1 MAKTGDLW
9 ESNLAHF
16 HKGCCHYGLGDLD
29 GAISEA
35 RTTFETSIR
44 IGEDSRA
51 HRAIYLWAK
60 ATRGN
65 LPLDQLRT
73 CLRPLPEDICATD
86 HLVMAEG
93 YWHRFHGR
101 TEEALA
107 AFQRVQPGQGSP
119 DDQLPHGRG
128 AAAPRDRLAAPRRRD
143 PPQRSETRSTA
154 APRALKLARW
164 AVRITRFFPAY
175 YPYSLR
181 ELSVQLAARG
191 QVKKALKYAEK
202 SCSVAQGQKAR
213 YEDAE
218 SLLQRGMLASQLGL
232 PEAASQIHTAEAALE
247 AIEKPVRDSAGRGR
261 SSS

>member
-1 MAKTGDLW
+1 MKTR
-9 ESNLAHF
+9 EP
-16 HKGCCHYGLGDLD
+16 
-29 GAISEA
+29 I
-35 RTTFETSIR
+35 
-44 IGEDSRA
+44 
-51 HRAIYLWAK
+51 RAIYLWAK

-101 TEEALA
+101 TEEVLA
-107 AFQRVQPGQGSP
+107 AFQRAYNLVKHHLTINFHTAEA
-119 DDQLPHGRG
+119 LPLLATALRLH
-128 AAAPRDRLAAPRRRD
+128 ADATHHKDPRHAQRLR
-143 PPQRSETRSTA
+143 Q
-154 APRALKLARW
+154 RALKLARW
-164 AVRITRFFPAY
+164 AVRITRFFPVY
-175 YPYSLR
+175 HPYSLR
-181 ELSVQLAARG
+181 ELSIQLAARG

-218 SLLQRGMLASQLGL
+218 SLLQRGRLASQLGL

-247 AIEKPVRDSAGRGR
+247 AIEKSVRDSAGLGR